1 MEKLKLVLSKD
12 EILQKIKELAQ
23 KIDNDFNDE
32 PIVFIGTLKGAFI
45 FLSDLLRYIK
55 NPNVQVD
62 FIRVKSYGM
71 SDTSSES
78 ITLTKDLEISVEGKN
93 VILVEDIIDTG
104 LTVKF
109 LYDYLKQFKPKN
121 LKICALIDKKERRKV
136 EIAVDYIGFEIEK
149 GFLVGYGL
157 DFAEKYRHLPEV
169 YEVIRGD

>member
-1 MEKLKLVLSKD
+1 MTKFAPAFNKPTIFKSLFWILDKASKP
-12 EILQKIKELAQ
+12 KI
-23 KIDNDFNDE
+23 
-32 PIVFIGTLKGAFI
+32 
-45 FLSDLLRYIK
+45 
-55 NPNVQVD
+55 
-62 FIRVKSYGM
+62 
-71 SDTSSES
+71 DTSSES